1 METSALAGTGQC
13 EQPNW
18 YALFC
23 NFLRIIIMFLL
34 YSSTTISFPAAKC
47 VGNVNAGASVVKLY
61 ML

>member
-1 METSALAGTGQC
+1 METSALAGTGQR

-18 YALFC
+18 YALLC

-34 YSSTTISFPAAKC
+34 YSSTISFPAAKC
-47 VGNVNAGASVVKLY
+47 VGNVNVGASVEKLY